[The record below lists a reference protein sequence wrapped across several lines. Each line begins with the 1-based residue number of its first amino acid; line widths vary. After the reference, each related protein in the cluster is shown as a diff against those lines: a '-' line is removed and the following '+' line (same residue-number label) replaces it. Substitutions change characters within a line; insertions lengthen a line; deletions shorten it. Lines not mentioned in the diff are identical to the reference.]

1 MISSCRLN
9 VNLMNVYNF
18 SFLTRTPMIAGGL
31 FTISKRWFEELGQY
45 DMMMDVWGGENLG
58 KHISL
63 LSVITHDYRKGL
75 IE

>member
-1 MISSCRLN
+1 
-9 VNLMNVYNF
+9 
-18 SFLTRTPMIAGGL
+18 MIAGGL